1 MLLVYLLFTMKEK
14 ITKGKR
20 IIKVAVI
27 AAILI
32 LAGNSLFDIF
42 YSNSAIQKANAQT
55 NYETQPVVSEQS
67 SVTAAVKKSLPSVV
81 TIGID
86 AVVQTLPTVQSGPFG
101 AQSIIPGQT
110 QEIKQNIASGFI
122 VSQNGLIVTNKHV
135 VADTS
140 ASYSVVTND
149 GKKYNVTQIYRDPL
163 NDLAILKID
172 ANNLTPMTLGD
183 SSSLELGQTAIAIGT
198 PLGQFSNTVTEGII
212 SGLNRNINAGSP
224 LDNSVERLDNIIQT
238 DAAINPGNSGGPLI
252 NIDGQAIGINTAVST
267 QGQNI
272 GFAIPINTVK
282 SVLSNFQK
290 NGSSFVQPFLG
301 VRYQMLSQQDAVL
314 NNLPQGAY
322 VISVVSGSPA
332 DKAGVQQKDVITKF
346 NDQKLNTDND
356 LTTLVNQKKPGD
368 KVTLTI
374 FRNGQTITKEAILSQ
389 AQ

>member
-1 MLLVYLLFTMKEK
+1 MKEK
-14 ITKGKR
+14 TKSGKR
-20 IIKVAVI
+20 LFKLI
-27 AAILI
+27 ATFAILI
-32 LAGNSLFDIF
+32 LAGYGLLTII
-42 YSNSAIQKANAQT
+42 YSNPNIQKASAQT
-55 NYETQPVVSEQS
+55 TYETQPVISEQS

-86 AVVQTLPTVQSGPFG
+86 AVVQTLPTIQSGPFG
-101 AQSIIPGQT
+101 APSIVPGQT
-110 QEIKQNIASGFI
+110 QEINQNIASGFI
-122 VSQNGLIVTNKHV
+122 VSQSGLIVTSKHV

-140 ASYSVVTND
+140 ATYSVITND
-149 GKKYNVTQIYRDPL
+149 GKKYNVEQIYRDPL
-163 NDLAILKID
+163 NDLAILKIN
-172 ANNLTPMTLGD
+172 ASNLTPLTLGD
-183 SSSLELGQTAIAIGT
+183 SGSLELGQTAIAIGT
-198 PLGQFSNTVTEGII
+198 PLGQFNNTVTEGII

-252 NIDGQAIGINTAVST
+252 NVDGQAIGINTAVST

-282 SVLSNFQK
+282 NLLINFQQ
-290 NGSSFVQPFLG
+290 NGSSFVQPYLG

-322 VISVVSGSPA
+322 VSSIVSGSPA
-332 DKAGVQQKDVITKF
+332 DKAGVQQGDVIIKF
-346 NDQKLNTDND
+346 NNQKLNTDMD
-356 LTTLVNQKKPGD
+356 LTSLVNQKKPGD

-374 FRNGQTITKEAILSQ
+374 VRNGQTITKDIVLGQ